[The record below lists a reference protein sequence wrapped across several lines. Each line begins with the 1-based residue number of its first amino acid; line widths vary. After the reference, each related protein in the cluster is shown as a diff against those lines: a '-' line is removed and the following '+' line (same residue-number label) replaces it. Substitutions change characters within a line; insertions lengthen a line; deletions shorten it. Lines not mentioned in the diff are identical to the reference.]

1 MTMMGTTADLY
12 DHYHQNLHVCEL
24 QFRSFGRRK
33 RFYGQCATVWT
44 HEDHLPVL
52 NALKAEGHGRVLV
65 VDGGGSLKVGVLGD
79 RIAGVAVQNNWA
91 GIVLY
96 GAVRDTC
103 AINQL
108 EIGVKALGATAR
120 RGWNPVSGVGNGVI
134 NFGGALFSP
143 GQWVYA
149 DEDCVL
155 VSPNELDFEL
165 AGQTAAPLA
174 ALEVVADLK

>member
-1 MTMMGTTADLY
+1 MGTTADLY

-24 QFRSFGRRK
+24 QFQSFGRRK

>member
-1 MTMMGTTADLY
+1 MMMVTTADLY
-12 DHYHQNLHVCEL
+12 DHYHQTLHVCEL

-33 RFYGQCATVWT
+33 RFFGQCATVWT

-52 NALKAEGHGRVLV
+52 NALKTDGGGKVLV
-65 VDGGGSLKVGVLGD
+65 VDGGGSLKVGVMGD
-79 RIAGVAVQNNWA
+79 RIAGVAVENNWA
-91 GIVLY
+91 GVVIY
-96 GAVRDTC
+96 GAVRDTS

-108 EIGVKALGATAR
+108 DIGVKALGATAR
-120 RGWNPVSGVGNGVI
+120 RGWSPVSGVGNGVI

-165 AGQTAAPLA
+165 ASQTAAPIA
-174 ALEVVADLK
+174 ALEAAAGYK